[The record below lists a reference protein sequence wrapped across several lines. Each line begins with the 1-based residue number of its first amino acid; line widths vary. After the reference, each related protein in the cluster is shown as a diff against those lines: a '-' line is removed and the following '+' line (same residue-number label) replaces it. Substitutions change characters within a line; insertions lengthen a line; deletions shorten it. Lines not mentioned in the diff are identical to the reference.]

1 MGETGA
7 VVQSQQAEI
16 LRRTM
21 VDCQLRTFDVTDI
34 DVLAAF
40 EAVPREP
47 FVAPDFA
54 AVAYSDRILPCVSG
68 GARKLLSPMVLARML
83 QEAELREGERA
94 LDVAGGSGYGA
105 AILAR
110 IGLDVTALESESVAP
125 AARTAL
131 AGVASAA
138 KSVAGDVTK
147 GVPGEAFDLIVVHGV
162 IDAAPDALLAQLS
175 EGGRLVAL
183 MRKGAASHAVLFER
197 SGPDIGRRVLFDAA
211 GPDIAEFR
219 APPKFIF

>member
-7 VVQSQQAEI
+7 GVQAQQAEI

-21 VDCQLRTFDVTDI
+21 VDCQLRTFDVTDL

-40 EAVPREP
+40 ESTPREP
-47 FVAPDFA
+47 FVAPEFA
-54 AVAYSDRILPCVSG
+54 AVAHSDRILPCASG

-83 QEAELREGERA
+83 QEAELRAGERA

-110 IGLDVTALESESVAP
+110 MGLEVTALESEAIAP
-125 AARTAL
+125 AARAAL
-131 AGVASAA
+131 AAS
-138 KSVAGDVTK
+138 KSPATVVAGDVTK
-147 GVPGEAFDLIVVHGV
+147 GVGGASYDFIFIHGIVET
-162 IDAAPDALLAQLS
+162 APEALLAQLS

-183 MRKGAASHAVLFER
+183 MRKGSASHAVLFER
-197 SGPDIGRRVLFDAA
+197 SGPDIGRRTLFDAA
-211 GPDIAEFR
+211 GPEVAEFR
-219 APPKFIF
+219 APAKFIF